1 MKARLAHLFVFAGA
15 QVIFM
20 VTTRGNNGGTF
31 GVIFYQAVTLLCSYI
46 LLDLDYDVKLLSR
59 EAAPEGRGPG
69 KQILRGCGYGV
80 FFAVCVFV
88 SAFFFADSVILIPAH
103 IFELDART
111 ICVHLSMQLLIA
123 FSEEALFRYY
133 LHEALRNFKL
143 PDWLWAALISLLFGA
158 LHLYNY
164 QIVAQFWIATV
175 FSLYVFGLKL
185 SRRRE
190 TYCTLAVTHYVYN
203 LCWFYLFGMAV

>member
-31 GVIFYQAVTLLCSYI
+31 GVIFYQAVTLLCCYI

-88 SAFFFADSVILIPAH
+88 SAFFFCRFRDVDPG
-103 IFELDART
+103 
-111 ICVHLSMQLLIA
+111 VH
-123 FSEEALFRYY
+123 F
-133 LHEALRNFKL
+133 
-143 PDWLWAALISLLFGA
+143 
-158 LHLYNY
+158 
-164 QIVAQFWIATV
+164 
-175 FSLYVFGLKL
+175 
-185 SRRRE
+185 
-190 TYCTLAVTHYVYN
+190 
-203 LCWFYLFGMAV
+203 